1 VAKSELYGNPLIP
14 IVLVAGIL
22 SGSLWRG
29 TPPADT
35 GKPGDS
41 SSNGDKSDG
50 ASASVAWISDLRPVL
65 ESLDGALGAR
75 VGGAGALPVN
85 DTTAVTLAAKG
96 GARDQQIR
104 DAILVCGPASIAF
117 PARMNPP
124 PVRMAQHSRVMPACS
139 ATGC

>member
-50 ASASVAWISDLRPVL
+50 AQPDKEHVPVT
-65 ESLDGALGAR
+65 
-75 VGGAGALPVN
+75 VGC
-85 DTTAVTLAAKG
+85 G
-96 GARDQQIR
+96 GTQ
-104 DAILVCGPASIAF
+104 P
-117 PARMNPP
+117 
-124 PVRMAQHSRVMPACS
+124 
-139 ATGC
+139 